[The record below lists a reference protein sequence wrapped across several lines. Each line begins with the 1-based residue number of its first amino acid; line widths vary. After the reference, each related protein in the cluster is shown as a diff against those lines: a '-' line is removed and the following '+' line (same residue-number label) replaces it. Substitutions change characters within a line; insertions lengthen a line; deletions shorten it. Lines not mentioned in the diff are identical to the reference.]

1 MLKWIIGN
9 PQRKHLVTMGLED
22 FNLDE
27 EEEYLLSATEVADL
41 MRDLNERGVSQT
53 AAMGGALTQL
63 LTQLFMGN
71 PSQAEALGILAS
83 CLAAASE
90 NAEKFENLKVGLI
103 DNENIH

>member
-1 MLKWIIGN
+1 MD
-9 PQRKHLVTMGLED
+9 PED
-22 FNLDE
+22 FNIDDE
-27 EEEYLLSATEVADL
+27 EEYFISATEIADL

-83 CLAAASE
+83 CLAQASE